1 MRTFAFG
8 DIHGC
13 HDQLKTLLNAITPTP
28 SDTLIF
34 LGDIIDRGAD
44 SKGVLDTIRELE
56 KVCHVIAIMGNHEQ
70 MMIESLKSRDAL
82 KFWLKYGG
90 DKALQS
96 FGLTPDFHGILNVP
110 YDYWTWLKNLKP
122 YHETDDFIFT
132 HATPVAHLE
141 MAKQTENGLRWRF
154 LEKSDNWHCSNKIVI
169 CGHSSQM
176 NGKVLKRDGLICID
190 TYAYGGQ
197 CLTALE
203 IKGVNDMM
211 AWQVDNLLNINKII
225 I

>member
-70 MMIESLKSRDAL
+70 MMIESFK
-82 KFWLKYGG
+82 K
-90 DKALQS
+90 
-96 FGLTPDFHGILNVP
+96 
-110 YDYWTWLKNLKP
+110 
-122 YHETDDFIFT
+122 
-132 HATPVAHLE
+132 
-141 MAKQTENGLRWRF
+141 
-154 LEKSDNWHCSNKIVI
+154 
-169 CGHSSQM
+169 
-176 NGKVLKRDGLICID
+176 
-190 TYAYGGQ
+190 
-197 CLTALE
+197 
-203 IKGVNDMM
+203 
-211 AWQVDNLLNINKII
+211 
-225 I
+225 